1 MDRNVT
7 LNYNST
13 LEGSVLLL
21 TCEDEFQM
29 SLNSTNETTLSLTCH
44 SNRNWI
50 PNPAEFTC
58 SDSTATYTVPPG
70 ILI

>member
-29 SLNSTNETTLSLTCH
+29 SLNSTNEMTLENNS
-44 SNRNWI
+44 
-50 PNPAEFTC
+50 FTINFTAS
-58 SDSTATYTVPPG
+58 SDSEIELVCKPLLSPSW
-70 ILI
+70 I